1 MSKEDRTS
9 EAAMPE
15 PTSERPG
22 SSKTD
27 NLTNNPSEPATPV
40 EQDQQIVPFDDFR
53 VDEAGMETFPASDP
67 PSWTPFIAMGH
78 PHERP
83 AAAEPVPHEAESP
96 PREVKP

>member
-1 MSKEDRTS
+1 
-9 EAAMPE
+9 MPE

-22 SSKTD
+22 RPTTD
-27 NLTNNPSEPATPV
+27 NPTNNSPEPATRV
-40 EQDQQIVPFDDFR
+40 EQNQQIVPFDDFR

-67 PSWTPFIAMGH
+67 PSWTPLIAMGH

-83 AAAEPVPHEAESP
+83 APAEPVLHEDESP